1 MLSKEQHKKIEKR
14 KQEYEKKL
22 NKKIKGEKVPP
33 QDDKSSAE
41 PIRKPIQIKNDETAY
56 EKYIFDK
63 QEESEKILDKLNAPY
78 YNTPKSMANRGRT
91 LGLNTRIIDNY
102 TENPK
107 REPEMSYAVPL
118 YYTQNLPEGWRH
130 NVVGMDY
137 RQEELIGLSYW
148 TGPLKY
154 KDSGFKK
161 PFTINVTIFDYPSKK
176 RLEEEAEYYELT
188 NYKGKYRPPLVKNLK
203 KVARLMDKFDRSLI
217 EKIDKRRKD
226 LEGEYRIV
234 MDEIQEDPQGIRVG
248 DDESGYHLEYESGDK
263 QPKEV
268 LGHVED
274 GGKSFF
280 EEGVKTREH
289 EKKPSKIFG
298 YKWED
303 FKVGGR
309 KRKTRR
315 KQKGGNTANCETAK
329 LSYVDLAN
337 KIEKMLEVKVPNW
350 WQGMNDGPYKLVE
363 YNVEDQDAAQMG
375 QPGIFGIG
383 LETPDGQNGFFIP
396 KTDIENETVR
406 LCAPSVDNDTAPA
419 GGRRKKRRR
428 TRKNKRSKKKRV
440 KKRKTR
446 KKRRKR
452 R

>member
-1 MLSKEQHKKIEKR
+1 MLSKEQQNKIEKR
-14 KQEYEKKL
+14 KQEYEKIL
-22 NKKIKGEKVPP
+22 NKKIKGEKEKKVKPRVH
-33 QDDKSSAE
+33 KSTVKS
-41 PIRKPIQIKNDETAY
+41 IRKPIQIKNDETEY

-91 LGLNTRIIDNY
+91 LGLNTKIIDNY

-107 REPEMSYAVPL
+107 SRMEMSYAVPL

-130 NVVGMDY
+130 NVVGMDD
-137 RQEELIGLSYW
+137 RQKKLIGLSYW
-148 TGPLKY
+148 TGPLEY

-161 PFTINVTIFDYPSKK
+161 PFTIMVTIFDYPSKK
-176 RLEEEAEYYELT
+176 RLEEEAEFYELT
-188 NYKGKYRPPLVKNLK
+188 NYKGKYRSPLKKNVK
-203 KVARLMDKFDRSLI
+203 KVAKLMDKFERNLK
-217 EKIDKRRKD
+217 EKIKKRRKD
-226 LEGEYRIV
+226 LE
-234 MDEIQEDPQGIRVG
+234 EDTP
-248 DDESGYHLEYESGDK
+248 
-263 QPKEV
+263 
-268 LGHVED
+268 

-298 YKWED
+298 YKWGD

-315 KQKGGNTANCETAK
+315 KRGANYKGRVIFLDFN
-329 LSYVDLAN
+329 
-337 KIEKMLEVKVPNW
+337 IEKMKQIGIIPEIYNYADNLNLLHKYRVIEDNGGVLKLMHIDDKEYKGLKLPISFVKN
-350 WQGMNDGPYKLVE
+350 
-363 YNVEDQDAAQMG
+363 
-375 QPGIFGIG
+375 GIVTI
-383 LETPDGQNGFFIP
+383 QIIP
-396 KTDIENETVR
+396 KK
-406 LCAPSVDNDTAPA
+406 S
-419 GGRRKKRRR
+419 GGRR
-428 TRKNKRSKKKRV
+428 TRKNKRSKKRRG